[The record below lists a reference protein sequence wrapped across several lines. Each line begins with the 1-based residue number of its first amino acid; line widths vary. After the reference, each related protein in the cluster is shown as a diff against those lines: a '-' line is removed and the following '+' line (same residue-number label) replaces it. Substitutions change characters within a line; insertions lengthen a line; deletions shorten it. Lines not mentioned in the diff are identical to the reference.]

1 MAEPLMMKLPAMRIA
16 WPVPFF
22 LAVLGIAG
30 AGCRTRPPAPR
41 GLVMADMVFD
51 ATAAQEKRLDELLR
65 DKDSY
70 LGRIFKTARLN
81 VLLPEKKWTGRV
93 KENGVSRQAL
103 FFVDDMRGR
112 CRVKNNGEGKIAF
125 AIFNPRG
132 SRLVY
137 SMYLAKHKS
146 EKLVFRKE
154 FASEQAFSGEIPLDD
169 SRSDFDIVLETRG
182 QGLGAWINPQLVGR
196 KDEPRVFVVIVLDS
210 VRSDHTSLYGYPRRT
225 TPALEKLALDARVFR
240 NAYST
245 TSWTLPAHVSLFS
258 GRDLLGHG
266 VLGPGDRIQ
275 ESYPLLAE
283 VFQQNGFV
291 TAAFTGGGFV
301 DDRFGFYRGFQVYSN
316 KPGGIFLKDSSE
328 RVLKHFRS
336 FAEACWGED
345 LFVFLHT
352 YQAHAP
358 YKFPGRFKGAIN
370 ADLRSNLI
378 GPVNFLSSKRSAW
391 FKPIDPA
398 GRQELLDAYDT
409 AIFYAD
415 QTLVDGVVG
424 FLKEKKAYEQA
435 TIVVASDH
443 GEEFYDH
450 GGWEHGHSLY
460 NELIRIP
467 LLIKYAKNR
476 RRGTDGSLAS
486 IADVPRLLLQGSGL
500 RTDPA
505 NFPGIADAER
515 RVLPI
520 ALPVSP
526 IIKEI
531 PTRVSFV
538 DGRFHFIYN
547 IIDRQALK
555 IFAPPPRDLPVY
567 EFYERRD
574 ARETQNLATGRSPA
588 LKQFHDR
595 LASYLRQWRR
605 SRGGQ
610 QETDENLRRELKALG
625 YLND

>member
-1 MAEPLMMKLPAMRIA
+1 MKKRSLVKISILVLP
-16 WPVPFF
+16 F
-22 LAVLGIAG
+22 LVLLAISSGS
-30 AGCRTRPPAPR
+30 CRARKPAPR
-41 GLVMADMVFD
+41 GLVMGAMVFD
-51 ATAAQEKRLDELLR
+51 ATAAHEKRLGEFLQDR
-65 DKDSY
+65 DSY
-70 LGRIFKTARLN
+70 LGRIFKTARIN
-81 VLLPEKKWTGRV
+81 ILLPAKKWTGRV

-103 FFVDDMRGR
+103 FFVDDMRGY
-112 CRVKNNGEGKIAF
+112 CRVKNGGERKIAF
-125 AIFNPRG
+125 SIFNPHG
-132 SRLVY
+132 SRLTY
-137 SMYLAKHKS
+137 SIYIEKHKK
-146 EKLVFRKE
+146 EKRVFRKK
-154 FASEQAFSGEIPLDD
+154 FVQEQSFSGEISLEGVP
-169 SRSDFDIVLETRG
+169 SDFSIVLETRG
-182 QGLGAWINPQLVGR
+182 QGIGAWINPQFIGH

-240 NAYST
+240 NAYSS

-258 GRDLLGHG
+258 GKDMLGHG
-266 VLGPGDRIQ
+266 VLGPHDRIK

-316 KPGGIFLKDSSE
+316 KPGGVFLKDSSE
-328 RVLKHFRS
+328 RVLKHFKS
-336 FAEACWGED
+336 FAEASWGED
-345 LFVFLHT
+345 LFIFLHT

-370 ADLRSNLI
+370 ADLRTNLI

-398 GRQELLDAYDT
+398 ERQALVDTYDT
-409 AIFYAD
+409 SIFYAD
-415 QTLVDGVVG
+415 QALVAGVVG
-424 FLKEKKAYEQA
+424 FLKEKKAYERA

-467 LLIKYAKNR
+467 LVIKYPENR
-476 RRGTDGSLAS
+476 RSGTDASLTS
-486 IADVPRLLLQGSGL
+486 IADIPRLLLQGSGL
-500 RTDPA
+500 QADPA
-505 NFPGIADAER
+505 FFPDAADAEQ
-515 RVLPI
+515 RVLSVS
-520 ALPVSP
+520 LPVSP

-531 PTRVSFV
+531 PTKVSFV

-547 IIDRQALK
+547 IIDRKALE
-555 IFAPPPRDLPVY
+555 IFDPPPRDLPVY
-567 EFYERRD
+567 EFYERSD
-574 ARETQNLATGRSPA
+574 IRETANLAAGRSPA
-588 LKQFHDR
+588 LKQFHER
-595 LASYLRQWRR
+595 LAVYLRQLRQSPGR
-605 SRGGQ
+605 Q
-610 QETDENLRRELKALG
+610 QEIDENLTRELKALG

>member
-1 MAEPLMMKLPAMRIA
+1 MKKPPALKTA
-16 WPVPFF
+16 WFLLFF
-22 LAVLGIAG
+22 PALLGIVG
-30 AGCRTRPPAPR
+30 AGCRTRQPAPR
-41 GLVMADMVFD
+41 GLVMADMIFD
-51 ATAAQEKRLDELLR
+51 ATAAQEKRLGELLGDR
-65 DKDSY
+65 DSY
-70 LGRIFKTARLN
+70 LGRIFRTGKLN
-81 VLLPEKKWTGRV
+81 VLLPARKWTGRV
-93 KENGVSRQAL
+93 KENGISRQAL

-112 CRVKNNGEGKIAF
+112 CRVKNNGERKIAF
-125 AIFNPRG
+125 SIFNPHG
-132 SRLVY
+132 SQLVY
-137 SMYLAKHKS
+137 SMYFARHQR
-146 EKLVFRKE
+146 EKLVFRKK
-154 FASEQAFSGEIPLDD
+154 FTAEQAFSGEISLDGT
-169 SRSDFDIVLETRG
+169 RCDFDIVLETRG
-182 QGLGAWINPQLVGR
+182 QGLGAWINPQFVGR
-196 KDEPRVFVVIVLDS
+196 KGEPRVFIVIVLDS

-240 NAYST
+240 NAYSS

-266 VLGPGDRIQ
+266 VLGPRDRIK

-316 KPGGIFLKDSSE
+316 KPGGVFLKDASE
-328 RVLKHFRS
+328 RVLKHFKS
-336 FAEACWGED
+336 FAEAAWGED

-398 GRQELLDAYDT
+398 GRQALVDTYDT
-409 AIFYAD
+409 AIYYAD
-415 QTLVDGVVG
+415 QALIAGVVG
-424 FLKEKKAYEQA
+424 FLKEKNAYERA

-467 LLIKYAKNR
+467 LVIKYAENR
-476 RRGTDGSLAS
+476 RRGTDEALTS

-505 NFPGIADAER
+505 YFPGVADAER
-515 RVLPI
+515 RVLPVS
-520 ALPVSP
+520 LPVSP
-526 IIKEI
+526 IIQEI

-538 DGRFHFIYN
+538 DGRYHFIYN
-547 IIDRQALK
+547 IIDRQALE
-555 IFAPPPRDLPVY
+555 IFDPPPRDLPVY

-574 ARETQNLATGRSPA
+574 ARETQNLAAGRSPA

-595 LASYLRQWRR
+595 LAAYLRQLRQ
-605 SRGGQ
+605 SRGRQ
-610 QETDENLRRELKALG
+610 QEIDENLRRELKALG
-625 YLND
+625 YLNN